1 MNKTELIEKM
11 ADRADTTKKQAEHIL
26 NAFIAITTE
35 EVAGG
40 GEVKLVGFGNFVG
53 VDVKERE
60 GRNPRTGEAMTIPAK
75 RKPKFEPGAVFR
87 REVAEA

>member
-1 MNKTELIEKM
+1 MNKTQLIENI
-11 ADRADTTKKQAEHIL
+11 AERVDTTKTNAEHCL

-35 EVAGG
+35 EVATG

-60 GRNPRTGEAMTIPAK
+60 GRNPQTGEPMTIPAR